1 MRLLGSS
8 SPAPVAASIPAR
20 QKPLKGGLNQLNSSQ
35 DKTKIAPTLKKPTP
49 TNFAQAVSAVPT
61 LIKEEH
67 SNLILAVGTVESI
80 TSEVEAIINIPDHG
94 NFSLHLSQIDLGYK
108 PTQGI
113 NKYITAKQSKVSVT
127 LKQGK
132 SLPGSKP
139 KYDIVRA
146 HLIEDRKALEDRFDP
161 FLNDFKNKN
170 KVTGSPVN
178 SASVW
183 ETPANGGE
191 KSKNGHDYINGGDL
205 EIDLDELDEYYDDLQ
220 RITEYLEKELPKV
233 IPTIA
238 NDKNCVQKL
247 ANRIL
252 SNPKNDEAA
261 ELQTFLDHQ
270 QISSRIKHI
279 FIGEYVKFRSK
290 DEYSTPSPKAS
301 PRTPDTAEDNPE
313 IEANLKLFFTWLKNK
328 EKKPETLAMKF
339 DLYSFVIK
347 KFPNTANEWLRA
359 LKETKESHFVSFI
372 KKSCIGD
379 IEYAALKDEGGKYL
393 PRYDMDLTTLITW
406 LETDTNTYRSIYNEP
421 FDNDPNTDFGTMG
434 LNLTKF
440 EKEFQEHQLKKGSQ
454 NSIAVIRAVQFLRY
468 SEIKFEGLHKLHLR
482 CPDDQQKPRYREFSQ
497 KIQNLLFKWANQR
510 LLDDVNRFLSKETR
524 GASERDASVQLA
536 KRFDKYVPLL
546 SQSLCEFFGD
556 KYEVKKNRF
565 EEREKI
571 KKVAAA
577 SKVTPEQK
585 TTDIIRS
592 KRTNDDGKSISAGF
606 RDEDYVGF
614 TNFLE
619 LAMASGQVRISAPAS
634 VEAVIW
640 TFRASDVSFSKLEDI
655 YSQSQA
661 MGGVAWVF
669 QISQLKL
676 NPPLGVT
683 VPQIAEFLNAYFGS
697 VNNISVSTSDDTSE
711 EVTVDT
717 TEDNEEELSS
727 PSEEIEVVAEEDLL
741 SMIQKNLF
749 DQYKV
754 SCKASDYSQIK
765 QMLHF

>member
-1 MRLLGSS
+1 M
-8 SPAPVAASIPAR
+8 
-20 QKPLKGGLNQLNSSQ
+20 
-35 DKTKIAPTLKKPTP
+35 PTLKKPTP

-80 TSEVEAIINIPDHG
+80 TSEVEAIIKIPDHG
-94 NFSLHLSQIDLGYK
+94 NFSLHLSQIDFGYK
-108 PTQGI
+108 PTHGI
-113 NKYITAKQSKVSVT
+113 NKYIAAKQSTVSVT

-139 KYDIVRA
+139 KYEIVRA
-146 HLIEDRKALEDRFDP
+146 HLIEDKKALEDRFDP
-161 FLNDFKNKN
+161 FINDFKNKS
-170 KVTGSPVN
+170 KVTGCPV
-178 SASVW
+178 STASVW
-183 ETPANGGE
+183 EELNAGE
-191 KSKNGHDYINGGDL
+191 KSKNGHDYNNGCDL

-247 ANRIL
+247 ANKIL
-252 SNPKNDEAA
+252 SNPKNDEAS

-290 DEYSTPSPKAS
+290 GEYGDSSPSPKES
-301 PRTPDTAEDNPE
+301 PKTPDSIEDNSE
-313 IEANLKLFFTWLKNK
+313 IDCNLKHFFTWLKNK

-339 DLYSFVIK
+339 DLYTFVIK
-347 KFPNTANEWLRA
+347 KFPNTANEWQRA
-359 LKETKESHFVSFI
+359 LKETRLSHFVSFI
-372 KKSCIGD
+372 KKSCIGEM
-379 IEYAALKDEGGKYL
+379 EYVTMKEELGKYL
-393 PRYDMDLTTLITW
+393 PKYNLDFPTLITW
-406 LETDTNTYRSIYNEP
+406 LETDTNTYRSIYNQP
-421 FDNDPNTDFGTMG
+421 FDIDTNTDYGNMG

-440 EKEFQEHQLKKGSQ
+440 EKEYQDHQLTKGSQ
-454 NSIAVIRAVQFLRY
+454 NSIAIIRAIQFLRY

-482 CPDDQQKPRYREFSQ
+482 CSDDQHRSRSREFNQ
-497 KIQNLLFKWANQR
+497 KIQNLFFKWPGANQKV
-510 LLDDVNRFLSKETR
+510 LDDVNRFLSKETR
-524 GASERDASVQLA
+524 GSVEKDASMQLA
-536 KRFDKYVPLL
+536 RRFDKYVPLL
-546 SQSLCEFFGD
+546 SQSLCDFFGD

-571 KKVAAA
+571 KKVATTTA
-577 SKVTPEQK
+577 STETPEQK
-585 TTDIIRS
+585 TSDVTKS
-592 KRTNDDGKSISAGF
+592 KRTNDDKITISVGF

-614 TNFLE
+614 SNFLE
-619 LAMASGQVRISAPAS
+619 LAMASGQVRIAAPAS

-640 TFRASDVSFSKLEDI
+640 TFRASDVSFRKLEDI

-697 VNNISVSTSDDTSE
+697 VNNISLSTGEDTLE
-711 EVTVDT
+711 EVTVNT
-717 TEDNEEELSS
+717 TEDNEAEELTST
-727 PSEEIEVVAEEDLL
+727 SEEIEVVAEEDLL
-741 SMIQKNLF
+741 SMIQMNLF
-749 DQYKV
+749 EQYKANV
-754 SCKASDYSQIK
+754 LVTNK
-765 QMLHF
+765 

>member
-1 MRLLGSS
+1 M
-8 SPAPVAASIPAR
+8 
-20 QKPLKGGLNQLNSSQ
+20 
-35 DKTKIAPTLKKPTP
+35 
-49 TNFAQAVSAVPT
+49 
-61 LIKEEH
+61 
-67 SNLILAVGTVESI
+67 
-80 TSEVEAIINIPDHG
+80 
-94 NFSLHLSQIDLGYK
+94 
-108 PTQGI
+108 
-113 NKYITAKQSKVSVT
+113 
-127 LKQGK
+127 
-132 SLPGSKP
+132 
-139 KYDIVRA
+139 
-146 HLIEDRKALEDRFDP
+146 IEDKKALEDRFDP
-161 FLNDFKNKN
+161 FLNDFKNNKN
-170 KVTGSPVN
+170 KITGGSPEKDKIN
-178 SASVW
+178 SASPVW
-183 ETPANGGE
+183 GVIGE
-191 KSKNGHDYINGGDL
+191 KSKNNGHDYNNEF

-238 NDKNCVQKL
+238 NDKSSVQKL
-247 ANRIL
+247 ANKIL

-261 ELQTFLDHQ
+261 ELQNFLDHH

-290 DEYSTPSPKAS
+290 DEYGDSNTPSPKNPFS
-301 PRTPDTAEDNPE
+301 TPDDNEDNPE
-313 IEANLKLFFTWLKNK
+313 IDANLKLFFTWLKNK

-347 KFPNTANEWLRA
+347 KFPNTAGEWLKA
-359 LKETKESHFVSFI
+359 LKETRDSHFVSFI
-372 KKSCIGD
+372 KKSTIGD
-379 IEYAALKDEGGKYL
+379 IEYAMLKEKVGQYL
-393 PRYDMDLTTLITW
+393 KTTPRYNLDLTTLITW

-421 FDNDPNTDFGTMG
+421 LDTDPNADFGSMG
-434 LNLTKF
+434 LTLTKF
-440 EKEFQEHQLKKGSQ
+440 EREYHEHQLTKGSQ
-454 NSIAVIRAVQFLRY
+454 TSIAIVRAIQFLRY

-482 CPDDQQKPRYREFSQ
+482 CPDDQQRSRNREFNQ

-510 LLDDVNRFLSKETR
+510 VLDDVNRFLSKETR
-524 GASERDASVQLA
+524 GVSERDSSMQKEAR
-536 KRFDKYVPLL
+536 RFDKYVPLL
-546 SQSLCEFFGD
+546 SQSLCEFFGE

-565 EEREKI
+565 EEREKN
-571 KKVAAA
+571 KKIAAA
-577 SKVTPEQK
+577 VVSKETSEVTK
-585 TTDIIRS
+585 S
-592 KRTNDDGKSISAGF
+592 KRSHDAEAKKTVSGF
-606 RDEDYVGF
+606 REEDFVGF

-619 LAMASGQVRISAPAS
+619 LAMASGQVRITAPAS

-697 VNNISVSTSDDTSE
+697 VNNISNVTPGDDTTSE

-717 TEDNEEELSS
+717 TDDIETEEEITNIV
-727 PSEEIEVVAEEDLL
+727 EEIEVVAEEDLL

-754 SCKASDYSQIK
+754 N
-765 QMLHF
+765 LT